1 MTILKTFNTLH
12 ERLIKLTIR
21 SKFEFQKLVAKFSF
35 MTNVVAKIEF
45 RHVEKKR
52 VGEPR
57 VFAFSGYRQTGLQAS
72 RSLRKFTHLKVENF
86 LFCYMRSEGKKLW
99 YHIAPLP
106 LLKREKKP
114 KTHCNV
120 AQHRKC
126 IYKTHNIKST
136 MSSIGREYS

>member
-1 MTILKTFNTLH
+1 MLK
-12 ERLIKLTIR
+12 R
-21 SKFEFQKLVAKFSF
+21 SAWVSRESLLSADIGKLVSRLLVLYASLPTEKLKISFSV
-35 MTNVVAKIEF
+35 TCGARE
-45 RHVEKKR
+45 
-52 VGEPR
+52 
-57 VFAFSGYRQTGLQAS
+57 
-72 RSLRKFTHLKVENF
+72 
-86 LFCYMRSEGKKLW
+86 KKLW